1 MGSWSSRSRGHL
13 VFIVVF
19 PLLSG
24 TQGGRFMTTAMFS
37 AREAMIPGGMYDRS
51 RGMVNGG
58 EYMPLPYLSMYL
70 SICLFFM
77 LVVQEEEVLSLSLVS
92 WLRLSFNLG
101 GSFLGIF
108 FFVKVERAKEGIFS
122 SALFLTMNNLPV
134 FLRIQIGTDITREVV
149 VQSTGSQE
157 VNHS

>member
-1 MGSWSSRSRGHL
+1 MVGEVCLHFIMLQKNKWVVDQAEVGDTMSLSCVSS
-13 VFIVVF
+13 
-19 PLLSG
+19 SG

-92 WLRLSFNLG
+92 
-101 GSFLGIF
+101 
-108 FFVKVERAKEGIFS
+108 
-122 SALFLTMNNLPV
+122 
-134 FLRIQIGTDITREVV
+134 
-149 VQSTGSQE
+149 
-157 VNHS
+157 